1 MTLRCELEPFAARGR
16 KAFSITRS
24 LFDAIVA
31 TLRRDQRFLGIKS
44 DDLDLL
50 LADLRRE
57 TEQRLFNEMRDRVH
71 LDDVEIVDG
80 EYP

>member
-1 MTLRCELEPFAARGR
+1 MSLRRKLEPFAASGR
-16 KAFSITRS
+16 KVFRITRS

-31 TLRRDQRFLGIKS
+31 TLRRDQRFAGIKPHE
-44 DDLDLL
+44 LDLL

-57 TEQRLFNEMRDRVH
+57 TEQRLFSEIRNRVH
-71 LDDVEIVDG
+71 MDDVDVFDG